1 MSAKK
6 IGKPL
11 GGVGAE
17 NMQKRKF
24 NLVLDDRLLSKQY
37 VKERILDNTSNE
49 AFGTDWASET
59 EKAPSKQAVFNY
71 LSSLSVETDNW
82 VEESTGASG
91 DLRLFKTGNVGI
103 GNGNSMDFSDVTHKL
118 TVAGDIRATDEIG
131 KRLFV
136 VCEDDEVYE
145 LCETGSPR
153 LKEKAYSDCIES
165 SDRS

>member
-49 AFGTDWASET
+49 AYGSDWANED
-59 EKAPSKQAVFNY
+59 EKAPTKQSIFNQTIKIFILYTQKPIRINNQRLLAHGMLGSRIRGSIPGAVF
-71 LSSLSVETDNW
+71 
-82 VEESTGASG
+82 
-91 DLRLFKTGNVGI
+91 
-103 GNGNSMDFSDVTHKL
+103 
-118 TVAGDIRATDEIG
+118 
-131 KRLFV
+131 
-136 VCEDDEVYE
+136 
-145 LCETGSPR
+145 
-153 LKEKAYSDCIES
+153 
-165 SDRS
+165 